1 MNFLESHNSK
11 KLSFSPW
18 LSRIKTYYQKTA
30 HHVRSASNLPKKM
43 SNELSAI
50 DMTRAPYRTI
60 WNLAWPQI
68 IMMVFHFFIGLT
80 DVWVAGHI
88 NREVQASLGIIS
100 QSLFF
105 LLVVA
110 MAVANGAV
118 AAISQSMGAGLH
130 KRVKRYVGLC
140 LILAAIMGGAFLI
153 LGLPFK
159 NMLLAALQVPPEMR
173 PITEYF
179 LTVYL
184 LLLPPYYMLIITN
197 AIFRARKQVMY
208 PLYSMM
214 LVTLLNTIL
223 DLGLGLGWFGMP
235 NIGFKGLAWATFGSV
250 AAGAILNVSILARQG
265 LLRLDSFAP
274 LRWMKRALPYL
285 AKVAW
290 PSGLMQ
296 IVWHSGY
303 LVLYAITASL
313 PWNAI
318 NALAGMAIGLR
329 IEALLFLPAFA
340 FNMTASILIGHYLG
354 AQQPNEAKKFGYRIL
369 ILGLVSI
376 TLFSVVVWQFITPWV
391 HLLTRDADVAAQAIC
406 YLKWNMLAIPFTLT
420 SMIMAGAL
428 NGAGATLY
436 NMFIMG
442 SATWLVRLPLAY
454 ALGHGV
460 MESAEGIWIAMFCS
474 QIVQSLTLVYFYTF
488 KNWQRFAMIKTRNGN
503 NRIAAAKE
511 SA

>member
-1 MNFLESHNSK
+1 MSDR
-11 KLSFSPW
+11 FSE
-18 LSRIKTYYQKTA
+18 
-30 HHVRSASNLPKKM
+30 N
-43 SNELSAI
+43 
-50 DMTRAPYRTI
+50 MTRAPYRTI
-60 WNLAWPQI
+60 WHLAWPQI

-80 DVWVAGHI
+80 DVWVAGYI

-110 MAVANGAV
+110 MAVANGSV

-140 LILAAIMGGAFLI
+140 LLLAAVLGSIFLF
-153 LGLPFK
+153 LGLPLK
-159 NMLLAALQVPPEMR
+159 NMLVAALQVPQPMR
-173 PITEYF
+173 PVTEYF
-179 LTVYL
+179 LQVYL
-184 LLLPPYYMLIITN
+184 FLLPPYYLLIITN

-208 PLYSMM
+208 PLYSMI
-214 LVTLLNTIL
+214 LVTALNTVF

-250 AAGAILNVSILARQG
+250 AAGAVLNLVVLSTQG
-265 LLRLDSFAP
+265 LLKPESFAP
-274 LRWMKRALPYL
+274 WRWMKRAMPYL
-285 AKVAW
+285 LKVAW

-303 LVLYAITASL
+303 LVLYAITGSL

-318 NALAGMAIGLR
+318 DALAGMAIGLR

-354 AQQPNEAKKFGYRIL
+354 ARQPDEARKFGFRIL
-369 ILGLVSI
+369 GLGLVSI
-376 TLFSVVVWQFITPWV
+376 TIFSLVVWQFIGSWV
-391 HLLTRDADVAAQAIC
+391 DLLTRDPAVAAQAVS
-406 YLKWNMLAIPFTLT
+406 YLKWNVLAIPFTLT
-420 SMIMAGAL
+420 SMILAGAF
-428 NGAGATLY
+428 NGAGATLW

-442 SATWLVRLPLAY
+442 GATWLLRLPLAY
-454 ALGHGV
+454 GLGHFV
-460 MESAEGIWIAMFCS
+460 MKDAEGIWIAMFCS
-474 QIVQSLTLVYFYTF
+474 QIVQSSILLYVFTF
-488 KNWQRFAMIKTRNGN
+488 KNWQRFAMIKKRNGN
-503 NRIAAAKE
+503 TKTLSKE

>member
-1 MNFLESHNSK
+1 MPDT
-11 KLSFSPW
+11 LS
-18 LSRIKTYYQKTA
+18 TQ
-30 HHVRSASNLPKKM
+30 
-43 SNELSAI
+43 
-50 DMTRAPYRTI
+50 MTRAPYRTI

-68 IMMVFHFFIGLT
+68 LMMVFHFFIGLT
-80 DVWVAGHI
+80 DVWVAGYI

-110 MAVANGAV
+110 MAIANGSV

-140 LILAAIMGGAFLI
+140 LILAVILGGAFLI
-153 LGLPFK
+153 IGLPLK
-159 NMLLAALQVPPEMR
+159 GLLLSALQVPAEMR

-179 LTVYL
+179 LEVYL
-184 LLLPPYYMLIITN
+184 FLLLPYYILIITN
-197 AIFRARKQVMY
+197 AIFRARKQVKF
-208 PLYSMM
+208 PLYSIM
-214 LVTLLNTIL
+214 LVTILNTVL

-250 AAGAILNVSILARQG
+250 TAGATVNLIILSKQG
-265 LLRLDSFAP
+265 LLKPESFAP
-274 LRWMKRALPYL
+274 WRWMKRALPYL

-290 PSGLMQ
+290 PAGLLQ

-303 LVLYAITASL
+303 MVLYAITASL
-313 PWNAI
+313 PWDAI
-318 NALAGMAIGLR
+318 DALAGMAIGLR

-354 AQQPNEAKKFGYRIL
+354 AQQPGEAKIFGYRIL
-369 ILGLVSI
+369 VIGLVSI
-376 TLFSVVVWQFITPWV
+376 TLFSIVVWQFITPWV
-391 HLLTRDADVAAQAIC
+391 NLLTRDPAVAAHAVS

-428 NGAGATLY
+428 NGAGATMS
-436 NMFIMG
+436 NMIIMG
-442 SATWLVRLPLAY
+442 CATWFVRLPLAY
-454 ALGHGV
+454 GLGHFG
-460 MESAEGIWIAMFCS
+460 MKSAEGIWIAMFCS
-474 QIVQSLTLVYFYTF
+474 QIVQSLTLVYYYTF
-488 KNWQRFAMIKTRNGN
+488 RNWQRFAMIKTRNGN
-503 NRIAAAKE
+503 TVNAAKE

>member
-1 MNFLESHNSK
+1 
-11 KLSFSPW
+11 
-18 LSRIKTYYQKTA
+18 
-30 HHVRSASNLPKKM
+30 M
-43 SNELSAI
+43 SNELTAT
-50 DMTRAPYRTI
+50 DMSRAPYRTI

-68 IMMVFHFFIGLT
+68 LMMVFHFCIGLA
-80 DVWVAGHI
+80 DVWVAGKI

-118 AAISQSMGAGLH
+118 AAISQSMGAGLK

-140 LILAAIMGGAFLI
+140 LILAAILGGVFLLVGI
-153 LGLPFK
+153 PFK
-159 NMLLAALQVPPEMR
+159 SVFLSALQVPDEMR
-173 PITEYF
+173 PVTEYF

-184 LLLPPYYMLIITN
+184 MLLPPYYMLIITN

-250 AAGAILNVSILARQG
+250 TAGALLNLTMLASQG
-265 LLRLDSFAP
+265 LLKLESFAP
-274 LRWMKRALPYL
+274 WRWMKAAVPYL
-285 AKVAW
+285 FKVAW
-290 PSGLMQ
+290 PAGLLQ

-313 PWNAI
+313 PWDAI
-318 NALAGMAIGLR
+318 DALAGMAIGLR

-354 AQQPNEAKKFGYRIL
+354 AQQPDEAKKFGYRIL
-369 ILGLVSI
+369 LIGMVSI
-376 TLFSVVVWQFITPWV
+376 TLFSLFAWQFIGPWV
-391 HLLTRDADVAAQAIC
+391 NQLTPDPAVAAHAVS
-406 YLKWNMLAIPFTLT
+406 YLKWNVLAIPFTLT
-420 SMIMAGAL
+420 SMILAGAF
-428 NGAGATLY
+428 NGAGATMY

-442 SATWLVRLPLAY
+442 TATWFIRLPLAY
-454 ALGHGV
+454 ALGHKF
-460 MESAEGIWIAMFCS
+460 MNNAEGIWIAMFCS
-474 QIVQSLTLVYFYTF
+474 QIVQSSILFYVYTF
-488 KNWQRFAMIKTRNGN
+488 KNWQRFAMIKSRNGSSSN
-503 NRIAAAKE
+503 KD
-511 SA
+511 S

>member
-1 MNFLESHNSK
+1 MTDA
-11 KLSFSPW
+11 LSD
-18 LSRIKTYYQKTA
+18 KMA
-30 HHVRSASNLPKKM
+30 H
-43 SNELSAI
+43 
-50 DMTRAPYRTI
+50 APYHTI

-68 IMMVFHFFIGLT
+68 IMMVFHFFIGLV

-140 LILAAIMGGAFLI
+140 LIFGVILGGVFLI
-153 LGLPFK
+153 IGLPAK
-159 NMLLAALQVPPEMR
+159 DLLVSALQVPQEMR
-173 PITEYF
+173 PVTEYF
-179 LTVYL
+179 LEVYL

-197 AIFRARKQVMY
+197 AIFRARKQVIY

-214 LVTLLNTIL
+214 LVTLLNTLL

-235 NIGFKGLAWATFGSV
+235 NIGFKGLAWATFGSIT
-250 AAGAILNVSILARQG
+250 AGAVLNLVVLARQG
-265 LLRLDSFAP
+265 LLKVESFAP
-274 LRWMKRALPYL
+274 WRWMKRATPYL

-290 PSGLMQ
+290 PSGLLQ

-354 AQQPNEAKKFGYRIL
+354 AQEPGEAKKFGYRIL
-369 ILGLVSI
+369 LIGLVSI
-376 TLFSVVVWQFITPWV
+376 TFFSLVVWQFIEPWV
-391 HLLTRDADVAAQAIC
+391 GMLTRDPEVAVQAVT

-420 SMIMAGAL
+420 SMILAGAL
-428 NGAGATLY
+428 NGAGATMW

-442 SATWLVRLPLAY
+442 GATWFLRLPLAY
-454 ALGHGV
+454 GLGHLG
-460 MESAEGIWIAMFCS
+460 MKSAEGIWIAMFCS
-474 QIVQSLTLVYFYTF
+474 QIIQSSTLLYVYTY
-488 KNWQRFAMIKTRNGN
+488 KNWQGFAMIKARNN
-503 NRIAAAKE
+503 KPATAKE
-511 SA
+511 S